1 MERWLAMSAAALGRE
16 IGMGNIDPVALT
28 QKYLDAIHAHP
39 FKDRIY
45 TVVTDERALSEAA
58 GAADRAVSGQRRS
71 ILDGVPVSW
80 KDLFDSAGI
89 VTEAGSLLLKGRT
102 PNSDCEVLKNAT
114 SLGLVCLGKTH
125 MSELAFS
132 GLGFNP
138 QTETSPCI
146 NDHSAVAGG
155 SSSGA
160 AASVAF
166 GLAAMAI
173 GSDTGGSVRVP
184 AAWNDLVGLK
194 TTSDRLSLS
203 GVVPLCARFDTIG
216 PLCRSVEDASFALAA
231 LEGDKPVNLTNA
243 NLEGCRFAVCK
254 TAAFDDIRELPK
266 KAFDNSIKRLQ
277 AMGAV
282 VEYINIPTVTEALG
296 LTGILFPTEAYGT
309 WKHEI
314 ESNPEAMFE
323 EILLRFRSGSNVLA
337 SDYVAAWQALDQLR
351 AEYSAATAAYDAIL
365 MPSSPILPPNIDRLA
380 QDHDYYVTENLLA
393 LRNTRIG
400 NLMGACA
407 LTLPTGVPSCGFM
420 ILCPPM
426 GEHRLLRLGAAV
438 ENAMA

>member
-16 IGMGNIDPVALT
+16 IGLGNIDPVALT

-351 AEYSAATAAYDAIL
+351 AEYSEATAAYDAIL

>member
-58 GAADRAVSGQRRS
+58 GAADRAISGQRRS

-231 LEGDKPVNLTNA
+231 LEGDTPINLTNA

-254 TAAFDDIRELPK
+254 TAVFDNIRELPK

-351 AEYSAATAAYDAIL
+351 AEYSEATAAYDAIL

>member
-89 VTEAGSLLLKGRT
+89 FTEAGSLLLKGRT
-102 PNSDCEVLKNAT
+102 PNADCEVLKNAT

-337 SDYVAAWQALDQLR
+337 SDYVAAWQTLDQLR
-351 AEYSAATAAYDAIL
+351 AEYSEATAGYDAIL

>member
-89 VTEAGSLLLKGRT
+89 FTEAGSLLLKGRT
-102 PNSDCEVLKNAT
+102 PNADCEVLKNAT

-277 AMGAV
+277 AMGAI

-337 SDYVAAWQALDQLR
+337 SDYVAAWQTLDQLR
-351 AEYSAATAAYDAIL
+351 ACLLYTSPSPRDATL
-365 MPSSPILPPNIDRLA
+365 SRMPSSA
-380 QDHDYYVTENLLA
+380 
-393 LRNTRIG
+393 
-400 NLMGACA
+400 
-407 LTLPTGVPSCGFM
+407 
-420 ILCPPM
+420 
-426 GEHRLLRLGAAV
+426 
-438 ENAMA
+438 

>member
-231 LEGDKPVNLTNA
+231 LEGDTPVNLTNA

-254 TAAFDDIRELPK
+254 TAVFDDIRELPK

-337 SDYVAAWQALDQLR
+337 PDYVAAWQTLDQLR
-351 AEYSAATAAYDAIL
+351 AAYSEATAGYDAIL

-438 ENAMA
+438 ENALA